1 MRCPKCGAVTEVSE
15 KRGPY
20 RDRRCM
26 NPACRFDFTTCEN
39 FVTQDE
45 HRRMRA
51 KALATRLAALN
62 SAPTECEKAA
72 SAS

>member
-1 MRCPKCGAVTEVSE
+1 MRCPKCGAVTEVNE

-26 NPACRFDFTTCEN
+26 NPACRFDFSTYEN

-45 HRRMRA
+45 NRRVRA

-62 SAPTECEKAA
+62 SAPTECEKVALA
-72 SAS
+72 K

>member
-1 MRCPKCGAVTEVSE
+1 MRCPRCGAVTEVSE

-26 NPACRFDFTTCEN
+26 NPACLFDFTTCEN
-39 FVTQDE
+39 FLTQDE
-45 HRRMRA
+45 NRRMRA

-72 SAS
+72 STS